1 MTERLIDDGAFA
13 LFRIE
18 NRLCVSELQKRG
30 DGADAAIAAAFEAD
44 KNRYV
49 HKFADLLDSLKVSG
63 LSVVR
68 NG

>member
-1 MTERLIDDGAFA
+1 MTEHLMDDGAFA

-18 NRLCVSELQKRG
+18 NRVCVSELKKRG
-30 DGADAAIAAAFEAD
+30 SAADAAIAAAFEAD

-49 HKFADLLDSLKVSG
+49 RKFADLVDSLKASG

>member
-1 MTERLIDDGAFA
+1 MTERLINDGAFA
-13 LFRIE
+13 LFQIE
-18 NRLCVSELQKRG
+18 NRVCVSELKKRG
-30 DGADAAIAAAFEAD
+30 DSADAAIAAAFEAD

-49 HKFADLLDSLKVSG
+49 HKFADLLNSLKASG

>member
-18 NRLCVSELQKRG
+18 NRVCVSELKKRG
-30 DGADAAIAAAFEAD
+30 TGADAAIAAAFEAD

-49 HKFADLLDSLKVSG
+49 HKFTDLLDSLKASG